1 MTVLSIIACKMLQD
15 EMVWIIEN
23 DPRISN
29 IIVLQTGE
37 HLEFI
42 EKLDEQ
48 KISYELQPS
57 DVPPTIPE
65 SSKDGDEFTLLID
78 IVELGLHMYPKDLKA
93 YMHEEIEKVALY
105 SDGILLFYGLC
116 GNALEKVEEKF
127 EELVTKCK
135 IRILRDNDGRVVDDC
150 IGATVGGCAS
160 YLKLLKENSKEPAMF
175 FTPMFARYWNEI
187 DKISDYSKDPEEQIK
202 MHKMLLDAANYSR
215 VGKVKTGLAYTKDFD
230 EKIEEYAKTFG
241 FSIFEIEGNQ
251 EIFEN
256 CYDSIKKEIL
266 TTE

>member
-1 MTVLSIIACKMLQD
+1 MTVLTILGCKMLQD
-15 EMVWIIEN
+15 EIVWLFEN
-23 DPRISN
+23 DSQIDN
-29 IIVLQTGE
+29 IIVLETGE

-42 EKLDEQ
+42 KKLDEQ
-48 KISYELQPS
+48 GIPYKLQPS
-57 DVPPTIPE
+57 DVQPTMPE
-65 SSKDGDEFTLLID
+65 NEEDFTIIVN

-93 YMHEEIEKVALY
+93 YMHEEIERTALY

-116 GNALEKVEEKF
+116 GNALEKIEEKF
-127 EELVTKCK
+127 ESLANGCK
-135 IRILRDNDGRVVDDC
+135 VRILRDNDGRVVDDC

-175 FTPMFARYWNEI
+175 FTPMFARYWNQI

-215 VGKVKTGLAYTKDFD
+215 VAKVKTGLTYTRDFD
-230 EKIEEYAKTFG
+230 EKIEEYAKIFG

-256 CYDSIKKEIL
+256 CYDSIKKEL
-266 TTE
+266 LSSD